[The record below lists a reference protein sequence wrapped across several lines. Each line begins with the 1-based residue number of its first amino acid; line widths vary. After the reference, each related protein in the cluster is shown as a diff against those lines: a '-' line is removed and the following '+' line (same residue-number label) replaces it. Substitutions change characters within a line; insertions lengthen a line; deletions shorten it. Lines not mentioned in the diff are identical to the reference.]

1 MPWIEYE
8 RKELYERVWS
18 APTSQVA
25 EGENISGRGLAK
37 ICKKLDVP
45 RPPRGYWA
53 KVAAGK
59 KPRKKRLPKRKPGTP
74 LVHRR
79 WVDEVH
85 DVETSHVA
93 EELIAANKSFD
104 EIVVHDELGDPH
116 PLLAKSL
123 KKLRAKKPRSLTE
136 TARLDV
142 QVTTPEARERAFRIM
157 DALLKALDARGIE
170 VEVTKPKPDQY
181 KPVASETRA
190 RVMGIGVAFGL
201 DEQEGSIKTMHQT
214 KWGKKLGIAPT
225 AKYHREPNGKLALCI
240 RTNVYFRSGRRR
252 TWADGKTQRVEDCLE
267 AFINGLIEIAEKL
280 LQRDELRE
288 QERQEQLVRQRA
300 RAEAQRRKEH
310 QARLHEDLEHRV
322 AAMQKAQAIRD
333 LIGSLQRRHEDVDTM
348 HSDWVEWAQGVAD
361 ELEAEALERD
371 LPATQ
376 PPQLPTDD

>member
-8 RKELYERVWS
+8 REELYERVWA
-18 APTSQVA
+18 APISQIA
-25 EGENISGRGLAK
+25 KEENISDRGLAK

-53 KVAAGK
+53 KAAAGK
-59 KPRKKRLPKRKPGTP
+59 KPRKKRLPKTKSRTP
-74 LVHRR
+74 MVHRR

-85 DVETSHVA
+85 DKEMSGAAVELPCANESL
-93 EELIAANKSFD
+93 EE
-104 EIVVHDELGDPH
+104 VVVPDELTEPH

-123 KKLRAKKPRSLTE
+123 KKLRTKKPRPLTK

-170 VEVTKPKPDQY
+170 VEVTKPKPEEH
-181 KPVASETRA
+181 KSVASETRA

-201 DEQEGSIKTMHQT
+201 DEQEDSIKTVHQT

-225 AKYHREPNGKLALCI
+225 AKYHREPNGKLALRI

-267 AFINGLIEIAEKL
+267 AFINGLIEIAEK
-280 LQRDELRE
+280 
-288 QERQEQLVRQRA
+288 
-300 RAEAQRRKEH
+300 
-310 QARLHEDLEHRV
+310 
-322 AAMQKAQAIRD
+322 IR
-333 LIGSLQRRHEDVDTM
+333 
-348 HSDWVEWAQGVAD
+348 
-361 ELEAEALERD
+361 
-371 LPATQ
+371 
-376 PPQLPTDD
+376 